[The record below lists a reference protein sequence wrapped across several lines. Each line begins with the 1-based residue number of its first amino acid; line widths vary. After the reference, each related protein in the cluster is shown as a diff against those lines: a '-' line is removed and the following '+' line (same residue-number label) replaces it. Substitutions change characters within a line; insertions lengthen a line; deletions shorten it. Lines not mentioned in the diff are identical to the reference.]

1 MTKSSDRLADAAVQ
15 KAIILK
21 ALAHPLRIRM
31 FEAVAEGEKTVGE
44 LVAITGDKEANVS
57 RHLSVLRSIRLV
69 TTRKEGLNV
78 YYSNAMPCLISM
90 LQCVNQALYTMA
102 DENMK
107 IACCLKA

>member
-1 MTKSSDRLADAAVQ
+1 MTRPPDRAADAAVQ

-31 FEAVAEGEKTVGE
+31 FEAVADGEKTVGE
-44 LVAITGDKEANVS
+44 LVTITGDKEANVS
-57 RHLSVLRSIRLV
+57 RHLAVLRTTGLL

-78 YYSNAMPCLISM
+78 YYSNAMPCLVAM
-90 LQCVNQALYTMA
+90 LQCVNEALYTMA

>member
-1 MTKSSDRLADAAVQ
+1 MTKSSDRSADAAVQ

-31 FEAVAEGEKTVGE
+31 FEAVAEGEKTVSE
-44 LVAITGDKEANVS
+44 LVTITGDKEANVS
-57 RHLSVLRSIRLV
+57 RHLSVLRSTRLV

-107 IACCLKA
+107 IACCLKS